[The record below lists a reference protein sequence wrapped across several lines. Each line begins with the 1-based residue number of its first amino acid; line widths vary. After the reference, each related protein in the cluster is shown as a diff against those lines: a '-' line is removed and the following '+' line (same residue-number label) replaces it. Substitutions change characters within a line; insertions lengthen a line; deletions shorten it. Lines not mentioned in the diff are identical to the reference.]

1 MVMSDLLPELKRLIV
16 DALHLDDVSPGDI
29 GDDMQLFGEDG
40 LGLDSIDAL
49 ELGVALHKK
58 YRLKLDRD
66 DQRIREHFQ
75 SVRTLADL
83 ILAQGK
89 PAAGVST

>member
-1 MVMSDLLPELKRLIV
+1 MSDLLPELKRLVIES
-16 DALHLDDVSPGDI
+16 LNLEDVTPEDI
-29 GDDMQLFGEDG
+29 GDDMPLFGDDG

-66 DQRIREHFQ
+66 DQRIREHFR
-75 SVRTLADL
+75 SVRTLAEL
-83 ILAQGK
+83 VRSQGQ
-89 PAAGVST
+89 ATG

>member
-1 MVMSDLLPELKRLIV
+1 MGDLLPELKRLV
-16 DALHLDDVSPGDI
+16 VEALNLEDVAPEDI
-29 GDDMQLFGEDG
+29 GDDTPLFGDDG

-66 DQRIREHFQ
+66 DQRIREHFR
-75 SVRTLADL
+75 SVRTLAEL
-83 ILAQGK
+83 VRAQGQ
-89 PAAGVST
+89 PAA